1 MFLITSPQT
10 SFLSIINIL
19 ILALA
24 LNSQNCLSQTKS
36 ADAVIFKTILYT
48 AGRDMDRALQMAD
61 SVYKISNEPINKIK
75 SLMLLADLNLTTG
88 KKEAA
93 MDYAFKAE
101 NIAAENDAYEWQARI
116 YGFISTHYRTI
127 GLSDLGK
134 KYLTKGLEAIN
145 KVEQAHIVNQYKGL
159 AYQELALCEIE
170 LENYEKAVKLLE
182 TAEPFLNKIKTEEI
196 KLYQVACNYMQLGRA
211 YMYQKKRDF
220 AINNFNK
227 ALGLLSK
234 IKDEATIVKG
244 FIYEGMGR
252 AYLED
257 EQFGKSILYLKKS
270 LDIATGSDNL
280 DLQVEVYGDLA
291 IYYIENDDIA
301 NYKKY
306 SRLYSDSLEESTRN
320 NKKSLEK
327 VVNRLQKR
335 EEDLAFKHNMMFSG
349 FSLLSCSLV
358 TVVWVNRKKRKKQY
372 KMFQEV
378 LKNLKEKRTDSVI
391 GVKPAIVKED
401 DGAEKELMSKEV
413 EDAILEKL
421 ANFEKGDAFTN
432 NNLTLSGLSVMLET
446 NSKYLSHVINK
457 HKKKDFNSYINAL
470 RIYYIIKKLEG
481 TPDYLNYKI
490 SYLADECGF
499 SSHSKFAEK
508 FKIVTGMSPSSFI
521 QMLRKR

>member
-19 ILALA
+19 ILAFA
-24 LNSQNCLSQTKS
+24 LNSQKCQSQTKS

-48 AGRDMDRALQMAD
+48 AGKDIDRALQMAD
-61 SVYKISNEPINKIK
+61 SVYKISNEPIDKIK

-116 YGFISTHYRTI
+116 FGFISTHYRTI
-127 GLSDLGK
+127 GLSDMGK

-145 KVEQAHIVNQYKGL
+145 KVDQAHIVNQYKGL

-170 LENYEKAVKLLE
+170 MENYEKAVKLLE

-196 KLYQVACNYMQLGRA
+196 RLYQVACNYAQLGRA

-257 EQFGKSILYLKKS
+257 EEFGKSILYLKKS

-306 SRLYSDSLEESTRN
+306 SKLYSDSLEESARN

-335 EEDLAFKHNMMFSG
+335 EEDLAFKHNIMFSG
-349 FSLLSCSLV
+349 FSLLSFSLV
-358 TVVWVNRKKRKKQY
+358 TVVWVNRKKRKREY
-372 KMFQEV
+372 KRFQEI
-378 LKNLKEKRTDSVI
+378 LQNLKEGRTVSKI
-391 GVKPAIVKED
+391 AEKPSIVKED

-413 EDAILEKL
+413 EDSILEKL

-432 NNLTLSGLSVMLET
+432 NNINLSSLSVMLET
-446 NSKYLSHVINK
+446 NSKYLSYVINK
-457 HKKKDFNSYINAL
+457 HKKKDFNSYINEL

-508 FKIVTGMSPSSFI
+508 FKIVTGMSPSGFI